1 MRSPEFY
8 LWWSYGVTL
17 VALVVEMVALGIRR
31 SRAMKRVEEE
41 RDLEAQ
47 DYARELDVPPPGDV
61 DDLVIEHILA
71 QQYLAIAAHKRLK
84 IDGRGAEARLVFKR
98 L

>member
-1 MRSPEFY
+1 MRSAEFY

-17 VALVVEMVALGIRR
+17 IALVVEMVALGIRR

-47 DYARELDVPPPGDV
+47 D
-61 DDLVIEHILA
+61 
-71 QQYLAIAAHKRLK
+71 
-84 IDGRGAEARLVFKR
+84 
-98 L
+98 